1 MRIVEASIT
10 IEREGVQHLNEFPA
24 MPMVDLIAE
33 LFRLHGS
40 EIEVVL
46 PDAKKAEFERL
57 AKTEWHTTATMMP
70 KNDYIK
76 LWVAKE
82 TEKYFAVQ
90 RIHKAFNEYV
100 LQQMD
105 ERVDPVD
112 FLSWY
117 EDSIENRTISRT
129 LPYSDAYAL
138 YKNRDI
144 KSSPAPEFFPG
155 VKDQLD
161 DALKFRK
168 DENAG

>member
-1 MRIVEASIT
+1 MKIAEASIT
-10 IEREGVQHLNEFPA
+10 IKADGFNRLVEFPA

-33 LFRLHGS
+33 LFRLHGA

-57 AKTEWHTTATMMP
+57 ALKEWHTTATYLP
-70 KNDYIK
+70 KNSYVK
-76 LWVAKE
+76 LWDDKE
-82 TEKYFAVQ
+82 TEKYFVVQ

-117 EDSIENRTISRT
+117 EDSIDNRTISRT

-155 VKDQLD
+155 VKEQLD
-161 DALKFRK
+161 DALNIRK
-168 DENAG
+168 EANND